1 MAALALQVLFLAVQL
16 HMLVVVEVLAV
27 EVITHKVLVVLAGE
41 EAQGNQERLVLQIV
55 AGVVVVLMV
64 ELLGAI
70 PTNPVRLAALA

>member
-1 MAALALQVLFLAVQL
+1 
-16 HMLVVVEVLAV
+16 MLVVVEVLVV

-41 EAQGNQERLVLQIV
+41 AAQGNRERLVLQIV

-70 PTNPVRLAALA
+70 PTNPVRPVALA